1 MTDDS
6 PNPYQ
11 APLADLSDDPSESKL
26 AGRGARLGAVI
37 LDSIIMGLIIGPVL
51 FVSTTFDD
59 QTAAA
64 LLDQPTWL
72 SVGVLVVY
80 VAVNGYFLAMRG
92 QTVGKMMVGIRIVS
106 ADTGEILPL
115 WRVLVLRFL
124 PVQLIQIVPGIGP
137 VLWLVD
143 TLFIFGDAR
152 RCVHDYVAGTI
163 VIAAR

>member
-1 MTDDS
+1 
-6 PNPYQ
+6 
-11 APLADLSDDPSESKL
+11 
-26 AGRGARLGAVI
+26 
-37 LDSIIMGLIIGPVL
+37 
-51 FVSTTFDD
+51 
-59 QTAAA
+59 
-64 LLDQPTWL
+64 
-72 SVGVLVVY
+72 VY
-80 VAVNGYFLAMRG
+80 VVVNGYFLATRG